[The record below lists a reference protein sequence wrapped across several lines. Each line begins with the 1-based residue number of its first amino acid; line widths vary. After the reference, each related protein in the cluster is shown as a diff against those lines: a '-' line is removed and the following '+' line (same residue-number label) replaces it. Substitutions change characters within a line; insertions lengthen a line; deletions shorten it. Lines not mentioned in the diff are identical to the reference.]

1 MRYGSKRVVF
11 WDFDGT
17 LAMRDGL
24 WSETLAQAL
33 LSIAPEL
40 GLSAGDFRDQ
50 LSVGFPWHAPDVVR
64 VTQSAAA
71 WWAAQHAL
79 FLDAYTNAG
88 VPPDDAERAIAAVP
102 REYYRPTAWT
112 LAADAVSALSATA
125 AAGYRNVI
133 LSNHAPEL
141 PQLVADLGL
150 ARLIDRTI
158 TSAAVGAEKPNPHI
172 FEYALEDMGAGDDVW
187 MIGDNPVA
195 DIGGAEAVGIRAIHI
210 NPQCTLSD
218 AVNQIVGSASHSHAG
233 ENGAPC

>member
-1 MRYGSKRVVF
+1 MRHGTERVVF

-17 LAMRDGL
+17 LAARDGL
-24 WSETLAQAL
+24 WSSTLERAL
-33 LSIAPEL
+33 LPIAPEL
-40 GLSAGDFRDQ
+40 GLSAADFRTE
-50 LSVGFPWHAPDVVR
+50 LSVGFPWYAPDVVR

-71 WWAAQHAL
+71 WWAAQHSL
-79 FLDAYTNAG
+79 FLRAYIDAG
-88 VPPDDAERAIAAVP
+88 VAADDAERAIAAIP

-112 LAADAVSALSATA
+112 PAPGAVPALNATA

-150 ARLIDRTI
+150 APLIDRTV
-158 TSAAVGAEKPNPHI
+158 TSAAVGAEKPNPRI
-172 FEYALEDMGAGDDVW
+172 FEHAIEIAGAGDDVW

-210 NPQCTLSD
+210 GPNCTLTD
-218 AVNQIVGSASHSHAG
+218 AANQIVESGGRSHSG
-233 ENGAPC
+233 EDHPAR